1 VARPWADLGGLV
13 SERLRWL
20 HRFTLLSSLWIGGC
34 AARYVWLEPPRTT
47 SDVTRGLRW
56 LLYPPAVAAAAATL
70 TSRLTGE
77 PDRIGVVLTGLVG
90 FASAAWVGSFDPLR
104 RAVASGRGGLL
115 VDCEKDLARRPG
127 DGGPA
132 DLGSIDPAQVV
143 AACDPAARDPAVEHF
158 EPQPTVENPVT
169 QPDRR

>member
-56 LLYPPAVAAAAATL
+56 LLYPPAVAAAAVSL

-77 PDRIGVVLTGLVG
+77 VDRVGVVLTGLVG
-90 FASAAWVGSFDPLR
+90 FVSAVWVGSWEPLR

-115 VDCEKDLARRPG
+115 VDCAKDLACRPG
-127 DGGPA
+127 GGGSA
-132 DLGSIDPAQVV
+132 DLGSIDPAQIV
-143 AACDPAARDPAVEHF
+143 AARDPAARDPAVEDL
-158 EPQPTVENPVT
+158 EP
-169 QPDRR
+169 